1 MLPGAALPLNNNPRF
16 ADVQHIVKIEGLHD
30 FNQLANM
37 HRNIY
42 AIVIGGLFMRLTVR
56 SINVAEIVSSP
67 HEGKVQYTYLFEKS
81 ADLCAGTRLRKIF
94 LGWRQKQNHWQSI
107 VKRPL
112 ILLGSQIL
120 LEKKDTVPHRHVTR
134 YSENFLFWKI
144 EAIAEILSLVA
155 KTERFRPL
163 RSRERLEMV
172 SYLE

>member
-112 ILLGSQIL
+112 I
-120 LEKKDTVPHRHVTR
+120 
-134 YSENFLFWKI
+134 F
-144 EAIAEILSLVA
+144 
-155 KTERFRPL
+155 
-163 RSRERLEMV
+163 
-172 SYLE
+172 